1 MPVTK
6 NAALRYRVIDEK
18 LRNTMRMYPSLEDL
32 RSACEEKL
40 FGSEWNE
47 HVSTSSIEKDLKFM
61 RNEFDAPIKY
71 HKTEKGYYYEDSH
84 FSLDKIPLSEEEK
97 SALKFASATLNQY
110 AHFGVFK
117 LFKNAIQ
124 KIFEQTA
131 VNMDGEDDSFIFFE
145 NTGVEKGSEWLQVIS
160 DAIRE
165 KVEMK
170 LSYFSFHS
178 QSLKQF
184 VIHPYVLK
192 EYKGLW
198 YMVGFEITRNKVLTL
213 ELSRIEHIN
222 TLPTTFEI
230 KGFSVKDYFQ
240 NSPGISVNEG
250 QVEEVIIEVKKDI
263 WPFVKRIPIHPQQKK
278 VNETDKT
285 VELKFTSYLA
295 PELIHEIL
303 SHGSGVKVLKPKSL
317 REEIQNELQAA
328 FKSYS

>member
-18 LRNTMRMYPSLEDL
+18 LRNTMRMYPSMEDL
-32 RSACEEKL
+32 RRACEEKL
-40 FGSEWNE
+40 LEN
-47 HVSTSSIEKDLKFM
+47 VSTSTMEKDFRFM
-61 RNEFDAPIKY
+61 RAEYDAPIKY
-71 HKTEKGYYYEDSH
+71 SAANQGYFYEDPE
-84 FSLDKIPLSEEEK
+84 FSLDKIPLSEDEK

-131 VNMDGEDDSFIFFE
+131 VNMEGDDESFIYFE
-145 NTGVEKGSEWLQVIS
+145 SAGVEKGSEWLQIIS
-160 DAIRE
+160 NAIRE

-178 QSLKQF
+178 QALKNFIFQ
-184 VIHPYVLK
+184 PYVLK

-198 YMVGFEITRNKVLTL
+198 YLVGFETKREKILTL
-213 ELSRIEHIN
+213 ELSRIEHIE
-222 TLPTTFEI
+222 TLSSTYKVT
-230 KGFSVKDYFQ
+230 GFSVDDYFQ

-250 QVEEVIIEVKKDI
+250 NVEKVVIEVKKNI

-278 VNETDKT
+278 VSETEEN
-285 VELKFTSYLA
+285 VEIRFTSYIA

-303 SHGSGVKVLKPKSL
+303 SYGNGVKVLEPSVL
-317 REEIQNELQAA
+317 RDRIQSELKAA
-328 FKSYS
+328 YSIYS